1 MVCVVEKAIKFV
13 RLLFRLIAAYIKVQA
28 SKIKERGV

>member
-1 MVCVVEKAIKFV
+1 MVCVVKKAIKFV